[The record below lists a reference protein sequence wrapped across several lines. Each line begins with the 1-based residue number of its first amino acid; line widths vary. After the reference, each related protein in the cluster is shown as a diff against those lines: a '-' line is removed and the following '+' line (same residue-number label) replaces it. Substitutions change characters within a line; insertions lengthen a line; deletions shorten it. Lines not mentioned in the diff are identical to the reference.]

1 MQWPDG
7 RLFCGG
13 LHCRVC
19 GEWVLD
25 APLAYNG
32 VVDECFKFS
41 ITMLLNSTIML
52 MIVLHYAS
60 ICSYA
65 SILLLCSKL
74 CQHNSPRPTGS
85 ERGLDTRLVFTVQLV
100 EKSPRGPFWKV
111 GGPKSPCPPL
121 ISPPLNYTNFL
132 GQETLLLWLALTL
145 KGRLHHSLYEPCT
158 ARGYTE
164 AMRNRLKFGWACWQI
179 G

>member
-1 MQWPDG
+1 MQWSDG
-7 RLFCGG
+7 RLFCGR

-74 CQHNSPRPTGS
+74 CQHNSPRPNSYPHTTTS
-85 ERGLDTRLVFTVQLV
+85 FNYKALIWWLPSVPANNTHMQYYSNQWQQLQQLADDHNILDPCWPYERL
-100 EKSPRGPFWKV
+100 
-111 GGPKSPCPPL
+111 
-121 ISPPLNYTNFL
+121 YT
-132 GQETLLLWLALTL
+132 LAVPIYSYILTAN
-145 KGRLHHSLYEPCT
+145 HASNH
-158 ARGYTE
+158 
-164 AMRNRLKFGWACWQI
+164 F
-179 G
+179 